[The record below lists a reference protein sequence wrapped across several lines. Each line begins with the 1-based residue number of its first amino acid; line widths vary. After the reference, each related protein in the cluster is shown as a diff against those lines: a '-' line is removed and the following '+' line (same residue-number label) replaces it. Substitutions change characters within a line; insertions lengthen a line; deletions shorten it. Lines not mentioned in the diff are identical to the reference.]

1 MVRRRL
7 MSRMRRMSKPTNTQR
22 FAQALRELREQQ
34 GLSQEEL
41 ADRAGLHRTYIS
53 QVERGLKSPSLRT
66 LERIAAALNM
76 SASSLIHRAENL

>member
-1 MVRRRL
+1 
-7 MSRMRRMSKPTNTQR
+7 MSKPTNTQR

-66 LERIAAALNM
+66 LERMAAALNM